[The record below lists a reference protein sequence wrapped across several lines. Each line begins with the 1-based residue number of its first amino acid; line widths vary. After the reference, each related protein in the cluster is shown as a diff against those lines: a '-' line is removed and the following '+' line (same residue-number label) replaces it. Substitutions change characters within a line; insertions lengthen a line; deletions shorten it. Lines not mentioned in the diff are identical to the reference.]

1 MCPERLSH
9 PTIHAHHHHCV
20 WDNAIAPVRTV
31 APGDTLT
38 FEVNDASAGQITPTS
53 TAGVFDDYDGARVNP
68 VTGPIFVDGAEPG
81 DTLIVRLEHYAPSG
95 WGWTAIIPGFGLLAD
110 QFQDVYRRI
119 DDQHDFA
126 DTGQRT
132 AKPDVLLV
140 SALKHGGD
148 LRLPIEGPPEGELAF
163 APLPLIDTY
172 ITQNR
177 AMAP

>member
-1 MCPERLSH
+1 MCPDRLGH

-38 FEVNDASAGQITPTS
+38 FEVNDASAGQITPAS
-53 TAGVFDDYDGARVNP
+53 TAAVFDDYDGARVNP

-110 QFQDVYRRI
+110 QFQDAHLRHWSYDTSGSTPLLFGGQLSRKLQYRGSRVVRCCVMKL
-119 DDQHDFA
+119 
-126 DTGQRT
+126 T
-132 AKPDVLLV
+132 LL
-140 SALKHGGD
+140 S
-148 LRLPIEGPPEGELAF
+148 
-163 APLPLIDTY
+163 
-172 ITQNR
+172 
-177 AMAP
+177 